1 MRILN
6 GKVFIDDVALV
17 RTDGYSVTMRDPTG
31 TSLVIPLNVL
41 NNVMVK
47 VGELLDGREGCSTH
61 ERG

>member
-6 GKVFIDDVALV
+6 GRLFIDDVSLV
-17 RTDGYSVTMRDPTG
+17 RTDGHSVTLRDPTG

-41 NNVMVK
+41 NDVMVK
-47 VGELLDGREGCSTH
+47 VEELLDGREGSNPH